1 VNQSIFIFK
10 KGTREM
16 NANELADE
24 LDTTGR
30 LHNWAKK
37 AQAMLRQQQDEIT
50 VLKQIL
56 SYEGIEV
63 NLNEC
68 VEEFRKAQ
76 K

>member
-1 VNQSIFIFK
+1 MKLEEILFEIVNS
-10 KGTREM
+10 TYEPV
-16 NANELADE
+16 
-24 LDTTGR
+24 
-30 LHNWAKK
+30 K
-37 AQAMLRQQQDEIT
+37 AEALAMLRQQQDEIT